1 MLHEL
6 IDREEP
12 RCLYCNS
19 YTDINFVSERPPRT
33 SLVLEKE
40 ELTCSKCGEF
50 FIIHYIQNSLAE
62 TEYDG
67 FTFTCND
74 YSVYY
79 NYIES
84 YFDISDLN
92 KKHIT
97 AIPAFEVNFSDKEKL
112 YNKLKTYLIF
122 S

>member
-6 IDREEP
+6 IDRDEP

-19 YTDINFVSERPPRT
+19 YTNINFVNERLPNS
-33 SLVLEKE
+33 SLLLEKE
-40 ELTCSKCGEF
+40 ELLCSKCEEV
-50 FIIHYIQNSLAE
+50 FIIHCIQNSFGE

-67 FTFTCND
+67 FTFTCNN
-74 YSVYY
+74 YRVYY

-84 YFDISDLN
+84 YFDISDLS